1 MSIVAGSFW
10 SAEDKIPVKQ
20 TKVSIPAENNL
31 NYTPGQTI
39 RINIPPNVEFIQP
52 KESYLRCDVLID
64 GGGARTKFQ
73 LDPDMGG
80 QVLIRDLR
88 VISGGA
94 GGQLLEE
101 YQNYNSLAALR
112 YDYEQN
118 ESIRHKRG
126 LTEGTTDFNPA
137 NRGTNGQTKSNLT
150 NNKHNPAFDAYAD
163 GAAVGEI
170 PAGIVVPTA
179 GLWGTATSSPA
190 GSLGGAKKMKLLI
203 PLHTGIWQNDK
214 IFPAL
219 LTEGLR
225 IEILLEDAPRCV
237 KILDSV
243 NPQRM
248 MSTGPLFHSVDGVP
262 NTISAGGRWG
272 VGGSATPAT
281 DEIWVRRDNNMV
293 NISDFPLVV
302 GEFFDIVNN
311 QFQKDGPT
319 GTDRV
324 GKRVNYQTS
333 DRATAGVPGSGHNL
347 LQVAQIDFLANVGGA
362 GPAFPGGTYGLVK
375 ITLAETATVAVG
387 IVNGD
392 YGQWQIKS
400 AEPYGKTLNAVGVAA
415 TARAFVP
422 TYTLSNVEM
431 IVSQVEMPSQYKS
444 KLMSMMKGGGQLNYD
459 FLSHQNYKYSQISS
473 DLVANMR
480 LPLAFSRAKSILSIP
495 TDASVYGAWQQVAG
509 YYSNVTAVTGSF
521 PADSAETA
529 QPALSAAN
537 TANYTYVYS
546 HGTSTPATG
555 SNTAAAGAGLAR
567 TRHADGGIMSVRSG
581 YTGVWD
587 NLTNYQW
594 FYDGKLN
601 PSRKVECDR
610 VSSVPG
616 TYSQQ
621 WAIEAEKGL
630 AMAGIR
636 PLSFRKLHEN
646 AFIGRALALQDGV
659 YDTRNRDFNLQCE
672 YSGTAPIKNKLWMN
686 WIAHIRRMVIRGNNL
701 SVEV

>member
-20 TKVSIPAENNL
+20 TKISVPAENNL

-39 RINIPPNVEFIQP
+39 RINIPPQVEFIQP
-52 KESYLRCDVLID
+52 KESYLRCDIVLD

-73 LDPDMGG
+73 LDADMGG
-80 QVLIRDLR
+80 QILIRDLR

-94 GGQLLEE
+94 GGQILEE

-126 LTEGTTDFNPA
+126 LTEGSTNFNPS
-137 NRGTNGQTKSNLT
+137 NRGTIGQTKSNLT
-150 NNKHNPAFDAYAD
+150 NNKHNPAFNAYSD
-163 GAAVGEI
+163 GVQVGGAVAAN
-170 PAGIVVPTA
+170 PPTVQT
-179 GLWGTATSSPA
+179 WGTATSDPV
-190 GSLGGAKKMKLLI
+190 GNFEGPLKMKLLI

-219 LTEGLR
+219 LTEGLK
-225 IEILLEDAPRCV
+225 IEILLESAPRCMR
-237 KILDSV
+237 ILDTV

-248 MSTGPLFHSVDGVP
+248 MSTGPLFHSVDGIP
-262 NTISAGGRWG
+262 NNIDAAGRWG
-272 VGGSATPAT
+272 QPAGPTTVATH
-281 DEIWVRRDNNMV
+281 IWVRRDNNMTDL
-293 NISDFPLVV
+293 SDFPLVV
-302 GEFFDIVNN
+302 GEYFDIVNN
-311 QFQKDGPT
+311 RYDWDGPT
-319 GTDRV
+319 GTVRP
-324 GKRVNYQTS
+324 GKRLPFTC
-333 DRATAGVPGSGHNL
+333 ASGGL
-347 LQVAQIDFLANVGGA
+347 LQVSALDFINGG
-362 GPAFPGGTYGLVK
+362 GPGNPGGSYGLIR
-375 ITLAETATVAVG
+375 ITLAAAATATDLALVMSGA
-387 IVNGD
+387 
-392 YGQWQIKS
+392 YGQWMIKS
-400 AEPYGKTLNAVGVAA
+400 AEPYGKTLNAAGLAG
-415 TARAFVP
+415 TARAFNP

-431 IVSQVEMPSQYKS
+431 VVSQVEMPPQYKS

-480 LPLAFSRAKSILSIP
+480 LPLAFSRAKSIISIP
-495 TDASVYGAWQQVAG
+495 TDASVYGNWQQVAG
-509 YYSNVTAVTGSF
+509 YYSNAGAGAAGSF
-521 PADSAETA
+521 PADVGVDQ
-529 QPALSAAN
+529 QPALGAAN
-537 TANYTYVYS
+537 TANYTYLYS
-546 HGTSTPATG
+546 QGTSTPATG
-555 SNTAAAGAGLAR
+555 RTGAGTVGLKR

-581 YTGVWD
+581 ITGIWD

-601 PSRKVECDR
+601 PSRKVETDR

-621 WAIEAEKGL
+621 WAIEAEKAL

-672 YSGTAPIKNKLWMN
+672 YSGTAPIKNKLWHN
-686 WIAHIRRMVIRGNNL
+686 WVSHIRRMVIRGNNISL
-701 SVEV
+701 EV

>member
-1 MSIVAGSFW
+1 MSIVSGSFW

-20 TKVSIPAENNL
+20 TKISVPAENNL
-31 NYTPGQTI
+31 SYTPGQTI
-39 RINIPPNVEFIQP
+39 RINIPANVEFIQP
-52 KESYLRCDVLID
+52 KESYLSCDVLLD

-73 LDPDMGG
+73 LDADMGG

-101 YQNYNSLAALR
+101 YQNYNTLAALR

-126 LTEGTTDFNPA
+126 LTEGSTDYNPA
-137 NRGTNGQTKSNLT
+137 NRGTMGQTKSNLT
-150 NNKHNPAFDAYAD
+150 NNKHNPAWDPYED
-163 GAAVGEI
+163 GTAVGYVPPAAV
-170 PAGIVVPTA
+170 AGRF
-179 GLWGTATSSPA
+179 GTATSNPV
-190 GSLGGAKKMKLLI
+190 GTNKGLKKMKLLL

-219 LTEGLR
+219 LTQGIR

-237 KILDSV
+237 RILDSV

-248 MSTGPLFHSVDGVP
+248 MNTGPLFHSIDGVP
-262 NTISAGGRWG
+262 NTAEGAGRWG
-272 VGGSATPAT
+272 TATTAAT
-281 DEIWVRRDNNMV
+281 DEIWIRRDNNMTELS
-293 NISDFPLVV
+293 NFPLVV
-302 GEFFDIVNN
+302 GEYFDIVRNE
-311 QFQKDGPT
+311 FDTDGPT
-319 GTDRV
+319 G
-324 GKRVNYQTS
+324 S
-333 DRATAGVPGSGHNL
+333 DRTGVRPAYTTANGDNL
-347 LQVAQIDFLANVGGA
+347 LQVAQLDFVEGA
-362 GPAFPGGTYGLVK
+362 GVGAPGGTYGLVK
-375 ITLAETATVAVG
+375 ITLASTATTTSG
-387 IVNGD
+387 IAANGT
-392 YGQWQIKS
+392 YGEWMIKS
-400 AEPYGKTLNAVGVAA
+400 AEPYGKTLNATTVAG

-431 IVSQVEMPSQYKS
+431 IVSQVEMPPQYKS

-459 FLSHQNYKYSQISS
+459 FLSHQNYKYSQIAS

-509 YYSNVTAVTGSF
+509 YFSNTANTAGGGSF
-521 PADSAETA
+521 PTDSVVVDRPAIDLAD
-529 QPALSAAN
+529 
-537 TANYTYVYS
+537 YTYIFS
-546 HGTSTPATG
+546 EGTSTPATG
-555 SNTAAAGAGLAR
+555 RDNATPAGYGR
-567 TRHADGGIMSVRSG
+567 TRHADGGISSVRSG
-581 YTGVWD
+581 ITGIWD
-587 NLTNYQW
+587 YLSNYQW

-601 PSRKVECDR
+601 PSRKVSTDR
-610 VSSVPG
+610 VSARPG

-646 AFIGRALALQDGV
+646 AFLGRALALQDGV
-659 YDTRNRDFNLQCE
+659 YDTRGRDFNLQCE
-672 YSGTAPIKNKLWMN
+672 YQGTTPIKNKLWMN
-686 WIAHIRRMVIRGNNL
+686 WVAHIRRMVIRGNNI
-701 SVEV
+701 SVEM

>member
-20 TKVSIPAENNL
+20 TKISIPAENNL

-39 RINIPPNVEFIQP
+39 RINIPANVEFIQP
-52 KESYLRCDVLID
+52 KESYLRCDVLLD
-64 GGGARTKFQ
+64 GGGARAKFQ
-73 LDPDMGG
+73 LDADLGG

-94 GGQLLEE
+94 GGQILEE
-101 YQNYNSLAALR
+101 YQNYNTLAALR

-137 NRGTNGQTKSNLT
+137 NRGTMGQTKSNLT
-150 NNKHNPAFDAYAD
+150 NNKHNPAFDAYPDTVAGVG
-163 GAAVGEI
+163 GAAG
-170 PAGIVVPTA
+170 AGTD
-179 GLWGTATSSPA
+179 LWGTATSTPV
-190 GSLGGAKKMKLLI
+190 GTLGGAKKMKLLI

-225 IEILLEDAPRCV
+225 IEIQLETAARSMR
-237 KILDSV
+237 ILDTV

-248 MSTGPLFHSVDGVP
+248 LSTGPLFHSVDGIP
-262 NTISAGGRWG
+262 NNLDGAGRWG
-272 VGGSATPAT
+272 VPAGPT
-281 DEIWVRRDNNMV
+281 TVANSIWVRRDNNMTS
-293 NISDFPLVV
+293 ISDFPLVV
-302 GEFFDIVNN
+302 GEYFDIVNN

-319 GTDRV
+319 GTDRL
-324 GKRVNYQTS
+324 GKRFAYT
-333 DRATAGVPGSGHNL
+333 TADGTGL
-347 LQVAQIDFLANVGGA
+347 LQVAAISFVTGV
-362 GPAFPGGTYGLVK
+362 GPAAPGGTYGLVE
-375 ITLAETATVAVG
+375 ITLNSAATATAAAAVM
-387 IVNGD
+387 NGN
-392 YGQWQIKS
+392 YGQWMIKS
-400 AEPYGKTLNAVGVAA
+400 AEPYGKTLLGPGLGG

-431 IVSQVEMPSQYKS
+431 MVSQVEMPPQYKS

-495 TDASVYGAWQQVAG
+495 TDASVYGSWQQVAG
-509 YYSNVTAVTGSF
+509 YYSDAAVAGSF
-521 PADSAETA
+521 PVDNANTT

-537 TANYTYVYS
+537 TANYSYIYS

-555 SNTAAAGAGLAR
+555 RTGAGTVGLAR

-581 YTGVWD
+581 LTGIWD

-601 PSRKVECDR
+601 PSRKVDTDR
-610 VSSVPG
+610 VSAVPG

-672 YSGTAPIKNKLWMN
+672 YSGTTPIKNKLWHN
-686 WIAHIRRMVIRGNNL
+686 WIAHIRRMVIRGNNISL
-701 SVEV
+701 EV